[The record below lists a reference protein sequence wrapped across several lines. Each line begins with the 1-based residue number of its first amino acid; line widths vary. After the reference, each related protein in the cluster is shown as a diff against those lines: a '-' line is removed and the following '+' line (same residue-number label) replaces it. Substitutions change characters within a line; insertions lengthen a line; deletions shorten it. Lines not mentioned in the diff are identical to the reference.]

1 MKNKL
6 ILSIFASAFLFTSC
20 GDEFLDSQPTE
31 FLTADRLGELG
42 VDNPDLLAG
51 TVTGIYT
58 MMITTGTGGTTNHT
72 DFGQKG
78 YDIMSD
84 MLCGDMALSA
94 NQYGWY
100 RDLAQ
105 LQSNQDFTDT
115 DNYMPFR
122 YYYRVIRSCNLA
134 IETLGGNDFVP
145 ETDATKHLMG
155 QAKALRGYAYFYL
168 TQLFAR
174 EYDPAREILP
184 LYTDPTSQS
193 SLPKSPSS
201 DIYAQIEKDLTEA
214 IDLLANFERTQKVE
228 INQYVAKGLL
238 AYTYAAMG
246 RDGEVKTLTDDIIN
260 NGGFP
265 MATTAQLTGGFNDI
279 NAAPDWMWGFDLT
292 NNEGLDLISWWGQMD
307 LFTYSYAWAG
317 DQKAIDRDLY
327 NAIPVNDA
335 RKAQFTTNG
344 TYLLMPVNKFF
355 HANRTIGGQRQIT
368 SDYVYMRVDEMHLLN
383 AEASAKSGDEAAAK
397 TRLKNFLAL
406 RVPNTDYVDGLSGAT
421 LLNEIYKQ
429 TRIEFWGEGKSY
441 LAMKRNKATVKRGSN
456 HLFLVGEEFQY
467 NDPKLMFSIPQAEIL
482 NNININEQN

>member
-6 ILSIFASAFLFTSC
+6 ILSIFACAFLFTSC
-20 GDEFLDSQPTE
+20 GEEFLDSEPTQ
-31 FLTADRLGELG
+31 FLTEDQLGELG
-42 VDNPDLLAG
+42 VKNPDLLAG
-51 TVTGIYT
+51 TVSGIYT
-58 MMITTGTGGTTNHT
+58 MMINTETGGTTNHT

-84 MLCGDMALSA
+84 MLCGDMALTS
-94 NQYGWY
+94 NTYGWY
-100 RDLAQ
+100 GRIAE
-105 LQSNQDFTDT
+105 LQSTQNFASN
-115 DNYMPFR
+115 DNYMPWR
-122 YYYRVIRSCNLA
+122 YYYRVVRSANQV
-134 IETLGGNDFVP
+134 IQSLGGNDAIP
-145 ETDATKHLMG
+145 ETDATKALMG

-174 EYDPAREILP
+174 EYEPAREILP
-184 LYTDPTSQS
+184 LYISTEQN
-193 SLPKSPSS
+193 SLPKSPTS
-201 DIYAQIEKDLTEA
+201 DVYAQIEKDLTES
-214 IDLLANFERTQKVE
+214 IELLANFEREQKVQ

-246 RDGEVKTLTDDIIN
+246 RDAEVKTLTDDIIN

-265 MATTAQLTGGFNDI
+265 VATAAQLTGGFNDL

-292 NNEGLDLISWWGQMD
+292 PNQGLDLISWWGQMD

-327 NAIPVNDA
+327 NAIPANDA

-344 TYLLMPVNKFF
+344 SYLLMPVNKFF
-355 HANRTIGGQRQIT
+355 HPNRTIGGQREVT
-368 SDYVYMRVDEMHLLN
+368 TDYVFMRIDEMHLLN
-383 AEASAKSGDEAAAK
+383 AEASAKSGDEAGAK
-397 TRLKNFLAL
+397 TRLKNFLAV
-406 RVPNTDYVDGLSGAT
+406 RVPNTDYVDALSGAT

-456 HLFLVGEEFQY
+456 HLFLAGQEFLY
-467 NDPKLMFSIPQAEIL
+467 NDPKMMFSIPQAEIL
-482 NNININEQN
+482 NNVNINEQN

>member
-6 ILSIFASAFLFTSC
+6 IYSIFVGALFLTSC
-20 GDEFLDSQPTE
+20 GDDFLHTEPTQ
-31 FLTADRLGELG
+31 FLTEDQLGELG
-42 VDNPDLLAG
+42 VKNPDLLAG
-51 TVTGIYT
+51 TVSGIYT
-58 MMITTGTGGTTNHT
+58 MMINTETGGTTNHT

-84 MLCGDMALSA
+84 MLCGDMALTS
-94 NQYGWY
+94 NTYGWY
-100 RDLAQ
+100 GRIAE
-105 LQSNQDFTDT
+105 LQSTQNFASN
-115 DNYMPFR
+115 DNYMPWR
-122 YYYRVIRSCNLA
+122 YYYRVVRSANQV
-134 IETLGGNDFVP
+134 IQTLGGNDATP
-145 ETDATKHLMG
+145 ETKETRELMG

-184 LYTDPTSQS
+184 LYTSTDQM
-193 SLPKSPSS
+193 SLPKSSTA
-201 DIYAQIEKDLTEA
+201 DVYALIEKDLTEA
-214 IDLLANFERTQKVE
+214 ITLLSEFERTSKVQ

-238 AYTYAAMG
+238 AYAYGAMG
-246 RDGEVKTLTDDIIN
+246 RDAEVKTLTEDIIN

-265 MATTAQLTGGFNDI
+265 LTTTAQLTGGFNDL
-279 NAAPDWMWGFDLT
+279 NASPNWMWGFDLT
-292 NNEGLDLISWWGQMD
+292 LDQGLDLVSWWGQID

-327 NAIPVNDA
+327 NAIPANDA
-335 RKAQFTTNG
+335 RKGQFTTNG

-355 HANRTIGGQRQIT
+355 APNRVIGQQREVT
-368 SDYVYMRVDEMHLLN
+368 TDYVYMRIDEMHLLN
-383 AEASAKSGDEAAAK
+383 AEASAKSGDEAGAK

-406 RVPNTDYVDGLSGAT
+406 RVPNTDYVDDLAGQN

-456 HLFLVGEEFQY
+456 HLFLAGQEFLY
-467 NDPKLMFSIPQAEIL
+467 NDPKMMFSIPQAEIL
-482 NNININEQN
+482 NNINIREQN